1 MIYAYIR
8 VSTDTQHLENQKHE
22 ISIFCENNSLVV
34 DSWIAETISSRKALK
49 DRKLSKLLRKIKKGD
64 ILITTEITR
73 LGWSLFE
80 VMSILQKC
88 MEKDCQVWTLKENY
102 RLGTDLQ
109 SKVLAFAFTI
119 SGEIERQMISERTKQ
134 SLKRLRDEGKHLGRP
149 YGFSYQKLRKKHQ
162 KIVELL
168 EKGMTKA
175 EIARLL
181 GCSWLTIH
189 RYVKKFIS
197 IPTTC

>member
-22 ISIFCENNSLVV
+22 ILTFCENNSLVV
-34 DSWIAETISSRKALK
+34 DSWVAETISSRKALK
-49 DRKLSKLLRKIKKGD
+49 DRKLNQILRKIKKGD

-73 LGWSLFE
+73 LGRSLFE

-197 IPTTC
+197 IPTAC

>member
-1 MIYAYIR
+1 MR

-22 ISIFCENNSLVV
+22 IQTFCENHNLVV
-34 DSWIAETISSRKALK
+34 DSWIAETISSRKTLK
-49 DRKLSKLLRKIKKGD
+49 DRKLNQLLRKIKKGD

-73 LGWSLFE
+73 LGRSLFE

-149 YGFSYQKLRKKHQ
+149 YGFSHQKLRKKHQ

-175 EIARLL
+175 EIARQV
-181 GCSWLTIH
+181 GCSWLTLH
-189 RYVKKFIS
+189 RYVKKFIA
-197 IPTTC
+197 IPNVC

>member
-22 ISIFCENNSLVV
+22 ILTFCESNNLMV
-34 DSWIAETISSRKALK
+34 DSWVAETISSRKALK
-49 DRKLSKLLRKIKKGD
+49 DRKLNQILRKIKKGD

-73 LGWSLFE
+73 LGRSLFE

-102 RLGTDLQ
+102 RLGVDLQ

-149 YGFSYQKLRKKHQ
+149 YGFSYKKLKKKHK
-162 KIVELL
+162 KIIELL
-168 EKGMTKA
+168 SKGVSKS
-175 EIARLL
+175 EIARLMNCTWQTL
-181 GCSWLTIH
+181 H
-189 RYVKKFIS
+189 RYIKEFVAV
-197 IPTTC
+197 PETC

>member
-8 VSTDTQHLENQKHE
+8 VSTETQHLENQKHE
-22 ISIFCENNSLVV
+22 IQKFCENNNLSV

-49 DRKLSKLLRKIKKGD
+49 DRKLNGLIRKIHRGD

-73 LGWSLFE
+73 LGRSLFE

-88 MEKDCQVWTLKENY
+88 MEKECQVWTLKENY

-149 YGFSYQKLRKKHQ
+149 QGFTYQKLRKKHRQ
-162 KIVELL
+162 IIALL
-168 EKGMTKA
+168 NQGLPKA
-175 EIARLL
+175 EIARLMNCTWQTL
-181 GCSWLTIH
+181 H
-189 RYVKKFIS
+189 RYIRKFIDLS
-197 IPTTC
+197 SGS

>member
-22 ISIFCENNSLVV
+22 ISTFCESNSLVV

-73 LGWSLFE
+73 LGRSLFE

-102 RLGTDLQ
+102 RLGVDLQ

-149 YGFSYQKLRKKHQ
+149 YGFSYKKLKKKHK
-162 KIVELL
+162 KIIELL
-168 EKGMTKA
+168 SKGVSKS
-175 EIARLL
+175 EIARLMNCTWQTL
-181 GCSWLTIH
+181 H
-189 RYVKKFIS
+189 RYIKEFVAV
-197 IPTTC
+197 PETC

>member
-73 LGWSLFE
+73 LGRSLFE

-119 SGEIERQMISERTKQ
+119 SGEIERQMISGRTKQ

-149 YGFSYQKLRKKHQ
+149 YGFSYKKLKKKHK
-162 KIVELL
+162 KIIELL
-168 EKGMTKA
+168 EKGVTKA
-175 EIARLL
+175 EIARLMNCTWQTL
-181 GCSWLTIH
+181 H
-189 RYVKKFIS
+189 RYIKEFVAV
-197 IPTTC
+197 PETC